1 MSALF
6 SYVSISVFL
15 FWISVSHTYTF
26 MISVLHIYSVFAFSS
41 LLWSSFCILH
51 IMLPTVIIFFVMIV
65 IFIMGPIPMVI
76 FFHFLN
82 PFSTLL
88 KSVDNNSFHPRDN
101 NSPLH
106 FIWRIGWIQK
116 GECLPFW
123 IWCLWVPL
131 PFLTLLLWNDIPL
144 FWVPSRWHS
153 TFGLMIGLSWLVH
166 IVATLLV
173 LEWVTNFIGKKMEV
187 A

>member
-1 MSALF
+1 MFPSLCF
-6 SYVSISVFL
+6 CL
-15 FWISVSHTYTF
+15 WISLSHTYTF
-26 MISVLHIYSVFAFSS
+26 MISVLHIYSVFAFSL

-51 IMLPTVIIFFVMIV
+51 IMLQTVIILFVMTV

-76 FFHFLN
+76 SIHSLN

-88 KSVDNNSFHPRDN
+88 KSVENNSFHPGDI
-101 NSPLH
+101 SPFLC
-106 FIWRIGWIQK
+106 IWRIGWNEK

-131 PFLTLLLWNDIPL
+131 PFLTLLLWNYIPL
-144 FWVPSRWHS
+144 SWVHNRWHS
-153 TFGLMIGLSWLVH
+153 TFGLKIGLSWLVH

-173 LEWVTNFIGKKMEV
+173 IEWVTNFIERKIEV
-187 A
+187 V